1 MAKLRKIIK
10 NRKKIWPMV
19 LIKNRQKKIPVNS
32 AKLRKNCQNL
42 LNFLKYDDF
51 DLGIWLTTNK
61 MIRIY
66 NKRFRKNDNPTNILS
81 FPFHTNLKAGKR
93 IIPKSE
99 EDKNLGDLIISLEFV
114 KNEASTLEKSINEH
128 LTTLIV
134 HGVAHLLGFDHTT
147 PKEYLSMKKF
157 EQKLLA
163 KLSK

>member
-1 MAKLRKIIK
+1 M
-10 NRKKIWPMV
+10 WPMV

-61 MIRIY
+61 TIKKY
-66 NKRFRKNDNPTNILS
+66 NKRFRKKDKPTNILS
-81 FPFHTNLKAGKR
+81 FPFHTKLKAGKR
-93 IIPKSE
+93 IIPKLE
-99 EDKNLGDLIISLEFV
+99 EDKNLGDLIISLELV
-114 KNEASTLEKSINEH
+114 KYEATTLGKSINEH
-128 LTTLIV
+128 LATLIV
-134 HGVAHLLGFDHTT
+134 HGIAHLLGFDHKT
-147 PKEYLSMKKF
+147 PKESLSMNKF